1 MIIPPNIRDDGLTG
15 IDRSRKAD
23 VKTRD
28 QCVIVITDGFEHR
41 QARRTVGTQTVE
53 YRYREADVVGQF
65 RISMQCGRRS
75 TGKAGP
81 GRLVFRLHRLY
92 QVYGQVSHEVEV
104 TMQLNRQIRHL
115 HVQIY
120 CWSQ

>member
-1 MIIPPNIRDDGLTG
+1 MRDDSLTG

-28 QCVIVITDGFEHR
+28 QCVIVITDGFEYC

-65 RISMQCGRRS
+65 RISMQWISVAVQPVKQSLVVSSFDGTGCIRS
-75 TGKAGP
+75 TVRYHM
-81 GRLVFRLHRLY
+81 RLR
-92 QVYGQVSHEVEV
+92 
-104 TMQLNRQIRHL
+104 
-115 HVQIY
+115 
-120 CWSQ
+120 

>member
-1 MIIPPNIRDDGLTG
+1 MIISPNIRDDSLTG

-28 QCVIVITDGFEHR
+28 QCVIVITDGFEYR

-65 RISMQCGRRS
+65 RISMQWISVAVQPVKQSLVVSCFDGTGCIRS
-75 TGKAGP
+75 TVRYHM
-81 GRLVFRLHRLY
+81 RLR
-92 QVYGQVSHEVEV
+92 
-104 TMQLNRQIRHL
+104 
-115 HVQIY
+115 
-120 CWSQ
+120 